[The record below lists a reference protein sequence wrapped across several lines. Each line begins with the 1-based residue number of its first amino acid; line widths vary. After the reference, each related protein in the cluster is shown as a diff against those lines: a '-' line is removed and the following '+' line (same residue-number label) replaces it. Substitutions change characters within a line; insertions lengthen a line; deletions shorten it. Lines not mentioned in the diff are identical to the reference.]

1 MVLAKGQSEIGALV
15 GFRAGWPVS
24 IHSFMPGWSA
34 CPTNVT
40 RPIQKQLTPRS
51 VGGHHLCQKSDKL
64 PIDSLWRL
72 GFNKLVY
79 DRRREKDIQNLGLK
93 ISFFRDK
100 EIEAENG
107 KNKRIKVQVYFKI
120 K

>member
-1 MVLAKGQSEIGALV
+1 MKSEHLWVSGLAGRFLFIHSCQDGQHVQQMLPGQSTTANAPAS
-15 GFRAGWPVS
+15 RRSP
-24 IHSFMPGWSA
+24 FMS
-34 CPTNVT
+34 
-40 RPIQKQLTPRS
+40 RS
-51 VGGHHLCQKSDKL
+51 DENL

-107 KNKRIKVQVYFKI
+107 INKRIKVQVYFKI